1 MSSFLHLGSNLDKQE
16 EEQSDPDFSYKDVSQ
31 LSEVTDDVYAESAA
45 DVDADLND
53 YNRLMQQTKKRMHV
67 LGK

>member
-1 MSSFLHLGSNLDKQE
+1 
-16 EEQSDPDFSYKDVSQ
+16 VSQ

-45 DVDADLND
+45 DADQDLGD

-67 LGK
+67 LGKLPPAVSQFAFTTADSSVI

>member
-1 MSSFLHLGSNLDKQE
+1 M
-16 EEQSDPDFSYKDVSQ
+16 SQ

-67 LGK
+67 LGKLSRQGAAA